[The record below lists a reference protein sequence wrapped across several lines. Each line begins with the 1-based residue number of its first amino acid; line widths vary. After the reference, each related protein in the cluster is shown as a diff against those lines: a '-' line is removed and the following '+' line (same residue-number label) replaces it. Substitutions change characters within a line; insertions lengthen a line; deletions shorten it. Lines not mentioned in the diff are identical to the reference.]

1 MVDLSQESQFRI
13 GTLEVQ
19 PAGLRAAWP
28 GGDESVQ
35 PLVMQVLI
43 VLFRARGAV
52 VSRDTLVQSCWDGRI
67 VDDNA
72 VSRIISLLRGLGSRS
87 GAFDLETIP
96 KIGYRLAATGETLA
110 PAPGE
115 APSEKPRPDRRRV
128 LVAGAVLGAGALA
141 AGIVIRRRL
150 ISAPHQITV
159 AVMPFDD
166 MRAHPSSDFLAQG
179 LARELRNALSR
190 MAGLRVVSDASS
202 FQLVGLKDA
211 EVGRRLGADLL
222 IKGSVGQSAADI
234 RTTTELVDA
243 KSGLQLWADTHDS
256 RGGDLFK
263 LQDELTGATIQAL
276 IDRLPASR
284 LRQPPPQR
292 RRDPEVFRL
301 MLGANDLLEQTRAL
315 QMKGLNAEAQAA
327 ADQAQDLVHK
337 ALAIDP
343 NDPAALVA
351 QATLVR
357 NGWGRELAGQPLS
370 VAERGAQAAVLL
382 RSALAADPNDPS
394 ALASLADYLR
404 RLEWN
409 WTDAA
414 ALFKRALA
422 IDPNHLEAHWG
433 YAYQVSMLGDG
444 LEGLAHAKAL
454 MRLDPETE
462 WRRLAL
468 PRMYLTVGDMVR
480 AKSLYDHEFAANP
493 GNLFLIR
500 ELYIVALTNNDAD
513 ALAKLPG
520 RMRAQLPP
528 AELQRPDVVALLARA
543 AAASEALAGRPAGLL
558 KLVDADVADY
568 DAKLAGTGT
577 QQGRASVDLL
587 FIYAMEYAWAGAAAQ
602 SAPLLDRALAGHSTY
617 WPPTLPYGPSQFPAK
632 VRELPAFQAAWRSD
646 PKRAEIVRL
655 RLDALQRGRMAGFL
669 PDGRKVT
676 PRVPPNVEDPLG

>member
-1 MVDLSQESQFRI
+1 MVDLSQEGPFRI

-19 PAGLRAAWP
+19 PAGLRVAWP
-28 GGDESVQ
+28 GGEEAVQ
-35 PLVMQVLI
+35 PRAMQVLT
-43 VLFRARGAV
+43 VLARADGAV

-72 VSRIISLLRGLGSRS
+72 VSRIISLLRGVGSRS
-87 GAFDLETIP
+87 GAFELETIP
-96 KIGYRLAATGETLA
+96 KIGYRLAATGEAAAQDET
-110 PAPGE
+110 E
-115 APSEKPRPDRRRV
+115 ASGDRPRPNRRR
-128 LVAGAVLGAGALA
+128 LLAAGAVLGAGALA
-141 AGIVIRRRL
+141 AGIVLRRRL
-150 ISAPHQITV
+150 FLAPYRVTV

-166 MRAHPSSDFLAQG
+166 MRPNPSSDFLPQG
-179 LARELRNALSR
+179 LARELRNTLSR

-211 EVGRRLGADLL
+211 EIGQRLRADLL
-222 IKGSVGQSAADI
+222 IKGSVGQSGSDI

-243 KSGLQLWADTHDS
+243 KSGVQLWADTHDS
-256 RGGDLFK
+256 RGGDLFR
-263 LQDELTGATIQAL
+263 LQDELTGAVIQAL
-276 IDRLPASR
+276 VDRLGASR
-284 LRQPPPQR
+284 LRQPPPRR

-315 QMKGLNAEAQAA
+315 QMKGLNTEAEAA
-327 ADQAQDLVHK
+327 ADQAQDLVRK

-343 NDPAALVA
+343 NDPGGLVA

-357 NGWGRELAGQPLS
+357 NGWGRELASQPLS

-394 ALASLADYLR
+394 ALAALADYLR

-409 WTDAA
+409 WNEAE

-480 AKSLYDHEFAANP
+480 ASALYDHEFAANP

-500 ELYIVALTNNDAD
+500 ELYIVALSNNNAD
-513 ALAKLPG
+513 ALAKLPA
-520 RMRAQLPP
+520 RVRAQLPP
-528 AELQRPDVVALLARA
+528 ADLKRPDIAALLDRA
-543 AAASEALAGRPAGLL
+543 AAAAEALAGRPAALL

-568 DAKLAGTGT
+568 DAKLANTGT

-587 FIYAMEYAWAGAAAQ
+587 FIYAMEYAWAGAVAR
-602 SAPLLDRALAGHSTY
+602 SAVLLDRALTGHSTY
-617 WPPTLPYGPSQFPAK
+617 WPPALPYGPSQFPAK
-632 VRELPAFQAAWRSD
+632 VRENAAFQAAWRRD

-655 RLDALQRGRMAGFL
+655 RLDALQRGRMAGYL

-676 PRVPPNVEDPLG
+676 PRVPPDAEDPIG